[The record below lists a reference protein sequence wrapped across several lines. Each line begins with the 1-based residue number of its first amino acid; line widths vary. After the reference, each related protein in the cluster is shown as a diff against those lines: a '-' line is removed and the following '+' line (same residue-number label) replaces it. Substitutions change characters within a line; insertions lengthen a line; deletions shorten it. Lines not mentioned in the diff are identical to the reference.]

1 MWFKNLQLYRFVDS
15 FELSEQDF
23 AAKLAEQR
31 FQPCGRQSKE
41 AVGWIS
47 PLHRHQDELVYHANG
62 CFLFCMRK
70 EQKVIP
76 PSMINEALEERISE
90 IEIEQGRKVFRKEKQ
105 QFKEDIMA
113 MLLPKAFT
121 RATHTHAYIDTRD
134 GFMVVNAGS
143 IALADTFISLLVD
156 SLGVLGAVKVDA
168 EQNPAITMNQ
178 WLLEGLPE
186 SWSLSGDYELKDPQD
201 ERVARFK
208 DNELDGQESKNL
220 VVQDLIEDGYW
231 VSKLGLY
238 YKSLF
243 KCTVTDDLQ
252 IKSVKFG
259 DELLN
264 QNDELDIEDHMA
276 KFDADFVLMTQAV
289 SEFFS
294 DFSKAFQLMS
304 ERQSSD

>member
-1 MWFKNLQLYRFVDS
+1 MWFRNLQLYRFVDS
-15 FELSEQDF
+15 FNLSEQEF
-23 AAKLAEQR
+23 AEKLAEQR

-41 AVGWIS
+41 TVGWIS
-47 PLHRHQDELVYHANG
+47 PLHRHQEELVYHANG

-76 PSMINEALEERISE
+76 PTMINEALEERVSE

-113 MLLPKAFT
+113 VLLPKAFT
-121 RATHTHAYIDTRD
+121 RATHTHAYIDTRN

-156 SLGVLGAVKVDA
+156 SLGVLGAVKIDA
-168 EQNPAITMNQ
+168 EQNPAATMNQ

-186 SWSLSGDYELKDPQD
+186 PWSLSGEYELKDPQD

-208 DNELDGQESKNL
+208 DNELEGQGGQ
-220 VVQDLIEDGYW
+220 VIQDLINDGYW
-231 VSKLGLY
+231 VSKLGIYFKDL
-238 YKSLF
+238 L

-276 KFDADFVLMTQAV
+276 KFDADFVLMTQTVA
-289 SEFFS
+289 EFYD
-294 DFSKAFQLMS
+294 DFAKSFTLVNS
-304 ERQSSD
+304 TPE